1 MHCNA
6 YSNLFLFKQLLK
18 LVLKR
23 IFHVKTT
30 ELSGYFLFLQSLI
43 LRMQMIS
50 RLAKNS
56 GCSALLERY
65 YKTNKSVL
73 LVVIDQ

>member
-1 MHCNA
+1 MFQNLDMT
-6 YSNLFLFKQLLK
+6 SNIHHPCYVCLYQGIL
-18 LVLKR
+18 
-23 IFHVKTT
+23 
-30 ELSGYFLFLQSLI
+30 LFLQSLS